1 MVAID
6 WFLRRSFANVFVLSD
21 KQGEDRPKSPSAA
34 ANVGL
39 VTLGV
44 PQQEVEKPAG
54 ESVGVAQGIL
64 GYHSALVVSG
74 FFVLEYFVCCRRAPC
89 RGPCLDH
96 ALLAE
101 SGQTSREVG

>member
-1 MVAID
+1 MSLVAID
-6 WFLRRSFANVFVLSD
+6 WFLRRAFANVFVLSD

-44 PQQEVEKPAG
+44 PQQEVEKLIG
-54 ESVGVAQGIL
+54 ESAGVTHGIL
-64 GYHSALVVSG
+64 GCHSALVVSG
-74 FFVLEYFVCCRRAPC
+74 FFVLEYFVCCC
-89 RGPCLDH
+89 RVPCLDH

-101 SGQTSREVG
+101 SGQTSRGAG

>member
-6 WFLRRSFANVFVLSD
+6 WFLRRAFANVFVLSD

-44 PQQEVEKPAG
+44 PQQEVEKLIG
-54 ESVGVAQGIL
+54 ESAGVAQGIL
-64 GYHSALVVSG
+64 GCHSALVVSG
-74 FFVLEYFVCCRRAPC
+74 FFVLEYFVFSCRVH
-89 RGPCLDH
+89 CLDH

-101 SGQTSREVG
+101 SGPKSRGAG

>member
-6 WFLRRSFANVFVLSD
+6 WFLCRAFANVFVLSD

-44 PQQEVEKPAG
+44 PQQEVEKPVG
-54 ESVGVAQGIL
+54 ESAGVAQGIL
-64 GYHSALVVSG
+64 GCHSALAVSSFLFSG
-74 FFVLEYFVCCRRAPC
+74 TFVGSSSTL
-89 RGPCLDH
+89 
-96 ALLAE
+96 
-101 SGQTSREVG
+101 S

>member
-6 WFLRRSFANVFVLSD
+6 WFLRRAFANVFVLSD
-21 KQGEDRPKSPSAA
+21 KQGEDRPKSPSVA

-44 PQQEVEKPAG
+44 PQQEVEKPVG
-54 ESVGVAQGIL
+54 HSTGVAQGIL
-64 GYHSALVVSG
+64 GCHSALVVSG
-74 FFVLEYFVCCRRAPC
+74 FFVLEYFVCCC
-89 RGPCLDH
+89 RVPCLDH

-101 SGQTSREVG
+101 SGQTSHGAG